1 MKKLILIAALALS
14 ANGAF
19 SQTKAKTTDTAKSPS
34 VTRTASFRVRYDQVF
49 KRNDDGSFSAI
60 QPVQINGET
69 IGSGLPFTRGTTF
82 GGVDVAAHEGHD
94 LLIDTIKSVVII
106 RKIFWQAKRTDK
118 VGGERVK
125 VKGIAKGIKTNLI
138 QPNQL
143 NQPNNY

>member
-106 RKIFWQAKRTDK
+106 RKIF
-118 VGGERVK
+118 
-125 VKGIAKGIKTNLI
+125 
-138 QPNQL
+138 
-143 NQPNNY
+143 